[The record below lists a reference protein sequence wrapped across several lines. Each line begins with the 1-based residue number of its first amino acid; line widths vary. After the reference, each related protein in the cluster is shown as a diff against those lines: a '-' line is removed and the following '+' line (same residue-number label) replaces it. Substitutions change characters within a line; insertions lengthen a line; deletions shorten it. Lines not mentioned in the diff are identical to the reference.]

1 MTFGLVINLQI
12 WHQKHN
18 CWKKTLIN
26 YTLLKLKNAI
36 WKTIKR
42 IREKFTYWEKIFVKY
57 TYDKEIICK
66 IHKESLKQAIQLQN
80 GKKKNPLP
88 IMIEH
93 NSQLIKFGLCMVTF
107 LQRLEYG
114 KHYLICMIKVN
125 INSNSVY
132 PWYNVIR
139 ICSSSVVFLSKT
151 HNQNLNMRKNI
162 REI

>member
-80 GKKKNPLP
+80 GKKKSFAYHDRTQFPA
-88 IMIEH
+88 H
-93 NSQLIKFGLCMVTF
+93 
-107 LQRLEYG
+107 
-114 KHYLICMIKVN
+114 
-125 INSNSVY
+125 
-132 PWYNVIR
+132 
-139 ICSSSVVFLSKT
+139 
-151 HNQNLNMRKNI
+151 
-162 REI
+162 